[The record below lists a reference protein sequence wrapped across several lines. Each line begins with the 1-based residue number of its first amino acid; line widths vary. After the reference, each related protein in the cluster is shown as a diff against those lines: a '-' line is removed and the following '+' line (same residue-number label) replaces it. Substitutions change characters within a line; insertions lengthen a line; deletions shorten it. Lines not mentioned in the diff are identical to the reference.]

1 MASDAAV
8 QAALDTSDGR
18 GVRLVRSV
26 RISSTV
32 DHRYVVPVVSRAGR
46 ARWCSTN
53 VASSAT
59 VQATSILSQV
69 GT

>member
-1 MASDAAV
+1 MATDAQV
-8 QAALDTSDGR
+8 QAQLDTSDGR
-18 GVRLVRSV
+18 GVRIARTV

-46 ARWCSTN
+46 ARWVTTT
-53 VASSAT
+53 VASSASA
-59 VQATSILSQV
+59 QAITILAQV

>member
-1 MASDAAV
+1 MATDAQV

-18 GVRLVRSV
+18 GVRLIRSV

-32 DHRYVVPVVSRAGR
+32 DHRYVQPIVSRAGR
-46 ARWCSTN
+46 ARWTATN

-59 VQATSILSQV
+59 AQATSILVQV

>member
-1 MASDAAV
+1 MATDAQV
-8 QAALDTSDGR
+8 QAQLDASDGR

-46 ARWCSTN
+46 ARWVTTT
-53 VASSAT
+53 VASSASA
-59 VQATSILSQV
+59 QAASILTQV